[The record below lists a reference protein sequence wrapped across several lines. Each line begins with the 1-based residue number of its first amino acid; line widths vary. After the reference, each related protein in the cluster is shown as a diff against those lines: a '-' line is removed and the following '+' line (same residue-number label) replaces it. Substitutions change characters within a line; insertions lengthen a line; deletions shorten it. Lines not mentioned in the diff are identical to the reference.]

1 MKDYNDYEQYHF
13 DWVYKLEGEG
23 FKMEAI
29 KIAVRMNSSSN
40 FSSEKVEIERLNL
53 VNSIKDK
60 LSDKNNKEMISE
72 GIYLIGQWK
81 LWEHLDIVEI
91 CESLVEVSTDNI
103 VNLLGKK
110 SELDQETKTKHSK
123 TLIENLLK
131 KNPSK
136 FIKTC
141 DALC

>member
-40 FSSEKVEIERLNL
+40 FSSEKLEVERLNL

-91 CESLVEVSTDNI
+91 CESLVEISTDNI

-131 KNPSK
+131 KNPNK